1 MVLNCGCWE
10 RVASEFLEYY
20 VVLRTVICIVRWQRR
35 LLYTLMSFML
45 LHFLPIYSWIR
56 QHNESKYLFGSGRQ
70 IIQRWYLVRIHLAL
84 LKSSCLIWDCSESCS
99 THIEH
104 QRLCFTS
111 GRRNRLMVIFCQYQI
126 MNELDTSRTKI
137 SFKPFLDIC
146 GAIHYFGCALL
157 NLRQKINGLI
167 MSVGWAEMGR
177 GKSWDIICLKTLSGG
192 AMLTSKKT
200 S

>member
-1 MVLNCGCWE
+1 
-10 RVASEFLEYY
+10 
-20 VVLRTVICIVRWQRR
+20 
-35 LLYTLMSFML
+35 
-45 LHFLPIYSWIR
+45 
-56 QHNESKYLFGSGRQ
+56 
-70 IIQRWYLVRIHLAL
+70 
-84 LKSSCLIWDCSESCS
+84 
-99 THIEH
+99 
-104 QRLCFTS
+104 
-111 GRRNRLMVIFCQYQI
+111 MVIFCQYQI

-157 NLRQKINGLI
+157 NLRQKINGLV